1 MAHHLNARVIERARR
16 VLEILDVSE
25 SPRPMTQDQEAALTD
40 LICKHYP
47 MASKTSHKGLF
58 LLHNGGGDANDW
70 SDVAQVSK
78 GPQKKWEVV
87 CYRGVLD
94 QQDDANAER
103 GPKLVLSG
111 ISHAPD
117 RFKMLTAAAPPA
129 STLPASSRMDVL
141 CAIEPPKGGVADTDI
156 GGASSITPVVA
167 GAGDQVGLHKFSLKR
182 SLSASDSEL
191 SGAPAGSS
199 LLPNPVAS
207 NVSEPGQ
214 TCRRA
219 HNPKCPSRR
228 LEPKYRLYQA
238 ARDGCLECTAKRL
251 RSGEVDPC
259 AASDTQGWTVKNMA
273 VECKHTH
280 IVDFLNIHYPNIP
293 TKNA

>member
-1 MAHHLNARVIERARR
+1 M
-16 VLEILDVSE
+16 SE
-25 SPRPMTQDQEAALTD
+25 DQEAALTD

-47 MASKTSHKGLF
+47 MASNTSHKGLF
-58 LLHNGGGDANDW
+58 LLHNGGCDADDW
-70 SDVAQVSK
+70 SDVAMVSK

-129 STLPASSRMDVL
+129 STLPASSCMDVL

-167 GAGDQVGLHKFSLKR
+167 GAGDQVGLHKFSLVQTIVSLER
-182 SLSASDSEL
+182 SLSASNSEL

-214 TCRRA
+214 TCWRA
-219 HNPKCPSRR
+219 HNPKCTARR

-259 AASDTQGWTVKNMA
+259 AASDTQGWTVKDMA
-273 VECKHTH
+273 AEYKHTH
-280 IVDFLNIHYPNIP
+280 IVDYLDIHYPNISD
-293 TKNA
+293 